1 MAKGEIKIAEKDI
14 QGQLSNIT
22 NSGNKKRISRFIL
35 SALSSIPWVG
45 GFLGAT
51 AALHA
56 EIEQSKLNEI
66 QRLWLQEHQEK
77 IEKLGMTIYGI
88 ISRLETFDSK
98 VHERMESPEYQDLVK
113 KGFRAWDNSDTDEKR
128 DFLKNLLTN
137 SCASTLCTD
146 DIVRLFIDW
155 IELYHEA
162 HFYVIKEIYQ
172 NKGIT
177 RGQIWDRIKGT
188 RPREDSAEADLYK
201 MLIRDLSMGGVIRQF
216 RETNYYGQ
224 YVKKTTQKSN
234 STSTVMKSAF
244 DNEEPYELTELG
256 KQFVHYTMTDVVPRL
271 EN

>member
-1 MAKGEIKIAEKDI
+1 MDKTEIKKVEKDI
-14 QGQLSNIT
+14 QEQLADIT

-45 GFLGAT
+45 GFLGAS

-56 EIEQSKLNEI
+56 EIEQSKVNEI

-77 IEKLGMTIYGI
+77 IEKLGQTIYGI
-88 ISRLETFDSK
+88 ISRLENFDST
-98 VHERMESPEYQDLVK
+98 VHERMESLEYQDLVK
-113 KGFRAWDNSDTDEKR
+113 KGFRVWDNSDTDEKR
-128 DFLKNLLTN
+128 ELIKNLLAN
-137 SCASTLCTD
+137 SCASSLCTD
-146 DIVRLFIDW
+146 DVIRLFIDW
-155 IELYHEA
+155 IGLYHEA

-172 NKGIT
+172 NTGIT
-177 RGQIWDRIKGT
+177 RGQIWNKIKGT

-216 RETNYYGQ
+216 RETDYWGNF
-224 YVKKTTQKSN
+224 KKKPATHKS
-234 STSTVMKSAF
+234 SSSVMKSAF

-271 EN
+271 E